1 VLIVDDNLAN
11 RDILKH
17 QTSSWGTIATEAG
30 SGERAL
36 ELLRAGVAQ
45 NKPYDIA
52 LLDLMMPDMS
62 GFQLAEAIK
71 TDPTIASV
79 ALVILPSYG
88 KRGDGERAWK
98 VGIAAYLPKPVHQ
111 SQLHDCLMAVLSRSV
126 STEPVA
132 PSQLVTRHSLRE
144 SEVKERDKTFHD
156 VKILVAEDN
165 LVNQDVVLGQLY
177 NLGYP
182 ATAVSNG
189 RELLEALEKDH
200 VDIILM
206 DCQMPEID
214 GFAATAEIRR
224 REGTGRHTTIIAMTA
239 NALNGDDGRC
249 LAAGMDDYLSK
260 PVKYDVLRGSLDRW
274 TRSGNGLSV
283 AGLNE
288 GTVPAEDNKV
298 NVIDLS
304 QLAALKLIRRPGR
317 PHLFRDL
324 IDLFLNEADLDLKAL
339 HAALTRDDTVE
350 IQRVAH
356 HLKGSSANIG
366 ATQMAAL
373 CEKLE
378 SRNLA
383 KDARVFLGQLE
394 NEFEL
399 VREALKLE
407 RKETEE

>member
-1 VLIVDDNLAN
+1 
-11 RDILKH
+11 
-17 QTSSWGTIATEAG
+17 
-30 SGERAL
+30 
-36 ELLRAGVAQ
+36 
-45 NKPYDIA
+45 
-52 LLDLMMPDMS
+52 
-62 GFQLAEAIK
+62 
-71 TDPTIASV
+71 
-79 ALVILPSYG
+79 
-88 KRGDGERAWK
+88 
-98 VGIAAYLPKPVHQ
+98 
-111 SQLHDCLMAVLSRSV
+111 MAVLSRSV

-324 IDLFLNEADLDLKAL
+324 IDLFLNEGDLDLKAL